1 MAAKS
6 GHLVED
12 NRGYLMSHFRK
23 KIIPHCT
30 VLLSSLI
37 FSTTVSAHDFWVL
50 PHDARN
56 MAGDDVLYEL
66 RIGPGWPGKR
76 TARLPGLISTFDA
89 WDAEGKREVVGHD
102 GALVIGHIK
111 SRVAGA
117 MVTALTTNGARLTLP
132 AQEFEDYL
140 QEEGLSK
147 IIQARRKAGDSGQP
161 GTELFTR
168 YAKTLTLVDG
178 SSKGF
183 DRVLGLERE
192 LVALND
198 PLHYQPGK
206 PFAIRLLASG
216 KALEGVQVKAE
227 LNTTPPTVLKE
238 TTDARGEVTFVLP
251 KEGEW
256 LFSAVDM
263 VPEEVSDADWHS
275 LWASLTVP
283 VNGENSA

>member
-1 MAAKS
+1 M
-6 GHLVED
+6 LC
-12 NRGYLMSHFRK
+12 FRK
-23 KIIPHCT
+23 KIIPCF
-30 VLLSSLI
+30 VMLLGSLI
-37 FSTTVSAHDFWVL
+37 FSTAVSAHDFWIL
-50 PHDARN
+50 PHDAHN
-56 MAGDDVLYEL
+56 MVDDNVLYEL

-76 TARLPGLISTFDA
+76 TVRLPGLISTFDT
-89 WDAEGKREVVGHD
+89 WDAKGKREVSGHD

-147 IIQARRKAGDSGQP
+147 IIQARREAGDSGQP

-168 YAKTLTLVDG
+168 YAKTMTLVDG
-178 SSKGF
+178 SSEGF
-183 DRVLGLERE
+183 DRVIGLERE

-216 KALEGVQVKAE
+216 KALEGIQVKAE
-227 LNTTPPTVLKE
+227 LNTTPPTMLKE
-238 TTDARGEVTFVLP
+238 TTDSRGEVTFVLP
-251 KEGEW
+251 KGGEW

-275 LWASLTVP
+275 MWASLTVP
-283 VNGENSA
+283 VNGDNSV